1 MSLSELS
8 NILWRER
15 RLLEL
20 LAFKLEEER
29 LVLASGRTRWLPRAS
44 GEVDAMIDEIKHVR
58 LERAICVADVSAELG
73 IADAPTLRVL
83 SGAVPPPWDVI
94 CVEHARALRT
104 LAQEIES
111 ITRADRTPTAG
122 RVETVAADA
131 HGEIDIAA
139 DDAISLVPDRSPVL
153 RLVDDEI

>member
-44 GEVDAMIDEIKHVR
+44 GEVDAIIEEIKHVR
-58 LERAICVADVSAELG
+58 LERAISVADVSAEIG

-94 CVEHARALRT
+94 CIEHARALRA

-111 ITRADRTPTAG
+111 ITRSDRAPTAS
-122 RVETVAADA
+122 RVETPGPDP
-131 HGEIDIAA
+131 HGEIDIA

>member
-44 GEVDAMIDEIKHVR
+44 GEVDAIIDEIKHVR
-58 LERAICVADVSAELG
+58 LERAISLADVGVELG
-73 IADAPTLRVL
+73 LADAPTLRVL
-83 SGAVPPPWDVI
+83 SGAVPPPWDAI
-94 CVEHARALRT
+94 CAEHARALQT
-104 LAQEIES
+104 LGREIES
-111 ITRADRTPTAG
+111 ITRADSPPTTG
-122 RVETVAADA
+122 RVEALVADA

-153 RLVDDEI
+153 RLVADEI

>member
-1 MSLSELS
+1 MSLGELS

-44 GEVDAMIDEIKHVR
+44 SEVDALIDEIKHVR
-58 LERAICVADVSAELG
+58 LERAISLADVSAEIGLG
-73 IADAPTLRVL
+73 DAPTLRVL
-83 SGAVPPPWDVI
+83 AGAVPPPWDGI
-94 CVEHARALRT
+94 CAEHARALRT
-104 LAQEIES
+104 LSQEIES
-111 ITRADRTPTAG
+111 ITRSAGSPTTA
-122 RVETVAADA
+122 RVEPSSPDT
-131 HGEIDIAA
+131 HREIDIAA

-153 RLVDDEI
+153 RLVDDEL

>member
-44 GEVDAMIDEIKHVR
+44 GEVDAIIEEIKHVR
-58 LERAICVADVSAELG
+58 LERAISVADVSAEIG
-73 IADAPTLRVL
+73 IVDAPTLRVL

-94 CVEHARALRT
+94 CIEHARALRA

-111 ITRADRTPTAG
+111 ITRSDRAPTAS
-122 RVETVAADA
+122 RVETAGPGPQ
-131 HGEIDIAA
+131 GEIDIA

>member
-44 GEVDAMIDEIKHVR
+44 NEVDTIVDEIKHVR
-58 LERAICVADVSAELG
+58 LERAISLADVSADVGLD
-73 IADAPTLRVL
+73 DAPTLRVL
-83 SGAVPPPWDVI
+83 AGRVPPPWDGI
-94 CVEHARALRT
+94 CADHARALRT
-104 LAQEIES
+104 LSQEIES
-111 ITRADRTPTAG
+111 ITRADGVTTA
-122 RVETVAADA
+122 RVEPGASRT
-131 HGEIDIAA
+131 HGEIDIA
-139 DDAISLVPDRSPVL
+139 DDDPIGLVPDRTPVL
-153 RLVDDEI
+153 RLVGDEI

>member
-29 LVLASGRTRWLPRAS
+29 LVLASGRNRWLPRAS
-44 GEVDAMIDEIKHVR
+44 GEVDAIIDEIKHVR
-58 LERAICVADVSAELG
+58 LERAICLADVSAELG

-83 SGAVPPPWDVI
+83 SGSVPPPWDVI

-104 LAQEIES
+104 LAREIES
-111 ITRADRTPTAG
+111 ITRADRAPTAS
-122 RVETVAADA
+122 RVEPSAADA
-131 HGEIDIAA
+131 HGEIDIAV
-139 DDAISLVPDRSPVL
+139 DDSISLVPDRSPVL